1 MNSDAIFSNNLGINE
16 YNKGNFEKALEYFKE
31 SLSKKNDDMIKNN
44 IANTLNEIAKKCL
57 YNGKLNEALNKISEA
72 LNYCS
77 KDFEN
82 YEIIKNNY
90 NSIKSLILNS
100 EGIELFSKDK
110 FNEALIK
117 FDEAYKLCLDERL
130 KKDILNNESE
140 VYFGLY
146 QNLIK
151 FNKIE
156 EANKNLETAIN
167 LCSSDYKN
175 KFIFEQARNSSKFIN
190 ILVEAQINFD
200 NKNYKQAL
208 EQFKQ
213 AEKIITEPE
222 SNKMIKN
229 NIAEC
234 YNQIANSLNNE
245 KKYNEALNNIKKALE
260 ICSEDYNK
268 KELFN
273 ENLKTIEIEQ
283 KIFEGEEFYNKKDY
297 NLALNRFNSAINI
310 YKTLNNKNDIIKNKL
325 YNNKALCMQL
335 IGSKLINEKKIKE
348 GIFVLNE
355 ALKICENIPECRNS
369 INKVLEQIK
378 IQEKINEIEELIKNN
393 KKDEALNIIKNI
405 ELNKNLNDN
414 LLKQIKNYK
423 IDILLNQGIN
433 HLKNKEFNEAFP
445 LIEEAY
451 NLSSTEDQ
459 NKNLLDIYHNY
470 SKAMF
475 LKTKGDKLLKE
486 KNYIAANKAMNE
498 SEELLIKNEK
508 IININYNNN
517 KEINS
522 LKEIL
527 DSLNVNNKS
536 NNKKK

>member
-57 YNGKLNEALNKISEA
+57 NNGKLNEALNKISEA

-175 KFIFEQARNSSKFIN
+175 KFIFEQARNSSQFIN

-260 ICSEDYNK
+260 ICSEDYIK

-536 NNKKK
+536 NNKK

>member
-57 YNGKLNEALNKISEA
+57 NNGKLNEALNKISEA

-268 KELFN
+268 KDLFN

-423 IDILLNQGIN
+423 IDILLNKGIN

-517 KEINS
+517 NEINS

-527 DSLNVNNKS
+527 DSLNVTNKS
-536 NNKKK
+536 NNKK

>member
-57 YNGKLNEALNKISEA
+57 NNGKLNEALNKISEA

-268 KELFN
+268 KELFK

-423 IDILLNQGIN
+423 IDILLNKGIN

-517 KEINS
+517 NEINS

-527 DSLNVNNKS
+527 DSLNVTNKS
-536 NNKKK
+536 NNKK

>member
-57 YNGKLNEALNKISEA
+57 NNGKLNDALNKISEA

-175 KFIFEQARNSSKFIN
+175 KFIFEQARNSSQFIN

-393 KKDEALNIIKNI
+393 KKDEALNIIKSI

-423 IDILLNQGIN
+423 IDILLNKGIN

>member
-57 YNGKLNEALNKISEA
+57 NNGKLNEALNKISEA

-268 KELFN
+268 KDLFN

-297 NLALNRFNSAINI
+297 NLALNRFNSAINV

-423 IDILLNQGIN
+423 IDILLNKGIN

-527 DSLNVNNKS
+527 DSLNVTNKS
-536 NNKKK
+536 NNKK

>member
-1 MNSDAIFSNNLGINE
+1 M
-16 YNKGNFEKALEYFKE
+16 Y
-31 SLSKKNDDMIKNN
+31 
-44 IANTLNEIAKKCL
+44 
-57 YNGKLNEALNKISEA
+57 
-72 LNYCS
+72 
-77 KDFEN
+77 
-82 YEIIKNNY
+82 
-90 NSIKSLILNS
+90 
-100 EGIELFSKDK
+100 
-110 FNEALIK
+110 
-117 FDEAYKLCLDERL
+117 
-130 KKDILNNESE
+130 
-140 VYFGLY
+140 
-146 QNLIK
+146 
-151 FNKIE
+151 
-156 EANKNLETAIN
+156 AIN
-167 LCSSDYKN
+167 RFKIN
-175 KFIFEQARNSSKFIN
+175 KW
-190 ILVEAQINFD
+190 
-200 NKNYKQAL
+200 
-208 EQFKQ
+208 
-213 AEKIITEPE
+213 
-222 SNKMIKN
+222 
-229 NIAEC
+229 
-234 YNQIANSLNNE
+234 
-245 KKYNEALNNIKKALE
+245 
-260 ICSEDYNK
+260 
-268 KELFN
+268 
-273 ENLKTIEIEQ
+273 
-283 KIFEGEEFYNKKDY
+283 
-297 NLALNRFNSAINI
+297 
-310 YKTLNNKNDIIKNKL
+310 
-325 YNNKALCMQL
+325 
-335 IGSKLINEKKIKE
+335 KKIKE

-536 NNKKK
+536 NNKKWFLLIFKINKKKLFEFRK

>member
-31 SLSKKNDDMIKNN
+31 SLSIKNDNMIKNN
-44 IANTLNEIAKKCL
+44 IANTLNEIAKKYL
-57 YNGKLNEALNKISEA
+57 NIGKLNEALNKISEA

-423 IDILLNQGIN
+423 IDILFNQGIN
-433 HLKNKEFNEAFP
+433 YLKNKQFNEAFP

-451 NLSSTEDQ
+451 NLSSIEDQ
-459 NKNLLDIYHNY
+459 NKNLLEIYYNY

-522 LKEIL
+522 LKEIFDEL
-527 DSLNVNNKS
+527 
-536 NNKKK
+536 NKKK

>member
-16 YNKGNFEKALEYFKE
+16 YNKGNYEKALEYFKE

-44 IANTLNEIAKKCL
+44 IANTLNELAKKCL
-57 YNGKLNEALNKISEA
+57 NNGKLNEALNKISEA

-175 KFIFEQARNSSKFIN
+175 KFIFEQARNSSQFIN

-234 YNQIANSLNNE
+234 YNQIANSLNKE

-260 ICSEDYNK
+260 ICSEDYIK

-393 KKDEALNIIKNI
+393 KKDEALNIIKSI

-536 NNKKK
+536 NNKK

>member
-57 YNGKLNEALNKISEA
+57 NNGKLNEALNKISEA

-175 KFIFEQARNSSKFIN
+175 KFIFEQARNSSQFIN

-234 YNQIANSLNNE
+234 YNQIANSLNKE

-260 ICSEDYNK
+260 ICSEDYIK

-536 NNKKK
+536 NNKK

>member
-44 IANTLNEIAKKCL
+44 IANTLNELAKKCL
-57 YNGKLNEALNKISEA
+57 NNGKLNEALNKISEA

-175 KFIFEQARNSSKFIN
+175 KFIFEQARNSSQFIN

-234 YNQIANSLNNE
+234 YNQIANSLNKE

-260 ICSEDYNK
+260 ICSEDYIK

-283 KIFEGEEFYNKKDY
+283 KIFEGE
-297 NLALNRFNSAINI
+297 
-310 YKTLNNKNDIIKNKL
+310 
-325 YNNKALCMQL
+325 
-335 IGSKLINEKKIKE
+335 
-348 GIFVLNE
+348 
-355 ALKICENIPECRNS
+355 
-369 INKVLEQIK
+369 
-378 IQEKINEIEELIKNN
+378 
-393 KKDEALNIIKNI
+393 
-405 ELNKNLNDN
+405 
-414 LLKQIKNYK
+414 
-423 IDILLNQGIN
+423 
-433 HLKNKEFNEAFP
+433 
-445 LIEEAY
+445 
-451 NLSSTEDQ
+451 
-459 NKNLLDIYHNY
+459 
-470 SKAMF
+470 
-475 LKTKGDKLLKE
+475 
-486 KNYIAANKAMNE
+486 
-498 SEELLIKNEK
+498 
-508 IININYNNN
+508 
-517 KEINS
+517 
-522 LKEIL
+522 
-527 DSLNVNNKS
+527 
-536 NNKKK
+536 

>member
-1 MNSDAIFSNNLGINE
+1 MNLDAILSNNLGINE

-44 IANTLNEIAKKCL
+44 IANTLNELAKKCL
-57 YNGKLNEALNKISEA
+57 NNGKLNEALNKISEA

-156 EANKNLETAIN
+156 EANKNLEIAIN

-175 KFIFEQARNSSKFIN
+175 KFIFEQARNSSQFIN

-234 YNQIANSLNNE
+234 YNQIANSLNKE

-260 ICSEDYNK
+260 ICSEDYIK

-536 NNKKK
+536 NNKK

>member
-234 YNQIANSLNNE
+234 YNQIANSLNKE

-260 ICSEDYNK
+260 ICSEDYIK

-283 KIFEGEEFYNKKDY
+283 KIFEGEEFYNKKD
-297 NLALNRFNSAINI
+297 
-310 YKTLNNKNDIIKNKL
+310 
-325 YNNKALCMQL
+325 
-335 IGSKLINEKKIKE
+335 
-348 GIFVLNE
+348 
-355 ALKICENIPECRNS
+355 
-369 INKVLEQIK
+369 
-378 IQEKINEIEELIKNN
+378 
-393 KKDEALNIIKNI
+393 
-405 ELNKNLNDN
+405 
-414 LLKQIKNYK
+414 
-423 IDILLNQGIN
+423 
-433 HLKNKEFNEAFP
+433 
-445 LIEEAY
+445 
-451 NLSSTEDQ
+451 
-459 NKNLLDIYHNY
+459 
-470 SKAMF
+470 
-475 LKTKGDKLLKE
+475 
-486 KNYIAANKAMNE
+486 
-498 SEELLIKNEK
+498 
-508 IININYNNN
+508 
-517 KEINS
+517 
-522 LKEIL
+522 
-527 DSLNVNNKS
+527 
-536 NNKKK
+536 

>member
-57 YNGKLNEALNKISEA
+57 NNGKLNEALNKISEA

-297 NLALNRFNSAINI
+297 NLALNRFNSAINV